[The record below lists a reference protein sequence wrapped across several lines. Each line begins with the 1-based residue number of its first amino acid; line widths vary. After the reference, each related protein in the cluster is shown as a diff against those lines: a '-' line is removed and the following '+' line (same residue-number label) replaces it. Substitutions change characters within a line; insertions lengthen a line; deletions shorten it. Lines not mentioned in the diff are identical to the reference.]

1 MQIDHL
7 RVKNFRGFSERDFS
21 FDNQFN
27 VLIGQNATG
36 KTAALEAL
44 KVAIG
49 SWFLGIQAR
58 HGKAIAEGDVRLK
71 GFTHES
77 TGEQS
82 FEKQYPVE
90 VEATGIL
97 SSDLK
102 EGSLSWSRSIKKE
115 GGNTTQKD
123 ARSLTAVA
131 EEADQQ
137 VRDGDE
143 VLLPVLAYYGTDRLH
158 HPEPRSEN
166 DIEKED
172 LSRFTGYR
180 KCLDGRINVKHFE
193 RWIER
198 QEWIAFQENSVP
210 LRHRII
216 RDAIASLIPDV
227 ETVRYDPRLTSVII
241 IYEDGTVLPLEHLSD
256 GYRTMLAL
264 VGDLA
269 SRMARLNPHLGEE
282 TLTKTPG
289 VVLIDELDLHLHPA
303 WQRRV
308 IADLADTFR
317 QVQFVSTT
325 HSPQIISEVE
335 RGNVLVLEQ
344 GTSKSQVEKEN
355 VYGLDSNWVL
365 QHIME
370 VSPRPRK
377 IEQLIEE
384 VERALAQE
392 DYEGARKHLDEA
404 RREAKRTSGTMTRLQ
419 AKIDTLEMVS
429 DDEDNIQA
437 GE

>member
-1 MQIDHL
+1 MRIDRL

-21 FDNQFN
+21 FHERFN
-27 VLIGQNATG
+27 VFIGENATG

-58 HGKAIAEGDVRLK
+58 HGKAIAEDDVRLK

-90 VEATGIL
+90 VEATGTL
-97 SSDLK
+97 SSDLTD
-102 EGSLSWSRSIKKE
+102 GVLTWSRSIKKE

-131 EEADQQ
+131 EEADRQ
-137 VRDGDE
+137 VRDGNE

-158 HPEPRSEN
+158 HPEPRREN
-166 DIEKED
+166 GIEKED
-172 LSRFTGYR
+172 LSRFAGYR
-180 KCLDGRINVKHFE
+180 KCLDGRINIKHFE

-198 QEWIAFQENSVP
+198 QEWIAFQENSAP
-210 LRHRII
+210 MMQRII
-216 RDAIASLIPDV
+216 RESIASLIPDV
-227 ETVRYDPRLTSVII
+227 EKVRYDPRRASVIV
-241 IYEDGTVLPLEHLSD
+241 IYKDSTVLPLEHLSD

-335 RGNVLVLEQ
+335 TGNVLVLEQ
-344 GTSKSQVEKEN
+344 DKSNVQIEEEN
-355 VYGLDSNWVL
+355 AYGLDSNWVL
-365 QHIME
+365 EHIMK
-370 VSPRPRK
+370 VSPRPEK
-377 IEQLIEE
+377 IERLIEK
-384 VERALAQE
+384 VEDALAQE
-392 DYEGARKHLDEA
+392 EYDRARKYLDEA
-404 RREAKRTSGTMTRLQ
+404 RTEAKRTSGTMTRLQ
-419 AKIDTLEMVS
+419 AKIDTLEMIS
-429 DDEDNIQA
+429 DDEKNSQA

>member
-1 MQIDHL
+1 MRIDYL
-7 RVKNFRGFSERDFS
+7 RVKNFRGFAERDFS
-21 FDNQFN
+21 FHETFN

-44 KVAIG
+44 RIAVG

-58 HGKAIAEGDVRLK
+58 YGKAISEDDVRLK

-77 TGEQS
+77 TGEHT

-90 VEATGIL
+90 VKAMGTLPET
-97 SSDLK
+97 K
-102 EGSLSWSRSIKKE
+102 RPVTWSRSINRE

-123 ARSLTAVA
+123 AQSLTEVA
-131 EEADQQ
+131 EKTDEQ
-137 VRDGDE
+137 VRDGEE
-143 VLLPVLAYYGTDRLH
+143 VTLPVLAYYGTDRLH
-158 HPEPRSEN
+158 HPEPRRDN
-166 DIEKED
+166 GDEKED
-172 LSRFTGYR
+172 LSRFVGYR
-180 KCLDGRINVKHFE
+180 KCLDGRINVKHLE
-193 RWIER
+193 RWMER
-198 QEWIAFQENSVP
+198 QARIAFHENKSP
-210 LRHRII
+210 LLDRLVRE
-216 RDAIASLIPDV
+216 AISSMIPNV
-227 ETVRYDPRLTSVII
+227 ETIHYNPRQASVTAT
-241 IYEDGTVLPLEHLSD
+241 YEDGTVLPLEHLSD

-282 TLTKTPG
+282 TLRRTPG

-308 IADLADTFR
+308 IEDLAGTFR
-317 QVQFVSTT
+317 RIQFISTT

-335 RGNVLVLEQ
+335 TGKTLVLEHD
-344 GTSKSQVEKEN
+344 TSGIQVKEEES
-355 VYGLDSNWVL
+355 YGLDSNWVL

-370 VSPRPRK
+370 VSPRPQK
-377 IEQLIEE
+377 IERLINK

-392 DYEGARKHLDEA
+392 DYEGAKKHLNQA

-419 AKIDTLEMVS
+419 AKIDTLEMIS
-429 DDEDNIQA
+429 DDEKNSQA

>member
-1 MQIDHL
+1 MRIDHL
-7 RVKNFRGFSERDFS
+7 RVKNFRGFAERDFS
-21 FDNQFN
+21 FHETFN

-44 KVAIG
+44 RIAVG

-58 HGKAIAEGDVRLK
+58 YGKAISEDDVRLK

-77 TGEQS
+77 TGEHT

-90 VEATGIL
+90 VKAMGTLPET
-97 SSDLK
+97 K
-102 EGSLSWSRSIKKE
+102 RPVTWSRSINRE

-123 ARSLTAVA
+123 AQSLTEVA
-131 EEADQQ
+131 EKTDEQ
-137 VRDGDE
+137 VRDGEE
-143 VLLPVLAYYGTDRLH
+143 VTLPVLAYYGTDRLH
-158 HPEPRSEN
+158 HPEPRRDN
-166 DIEKED
+166 GDEKED
-172 LSRFTGYR
+172 LSRFVGYR
-180 KCLDGRINVKHFE
+180 KCLDGRINVKHLE
-193 RWIER
+193 RWMER
-198 QEWIAFQENSVP
+198 QARIAFHENKSP
-210 LRHRII
+210 LLDRLVRE
-216 RDAIASLIPDV
+216 AISSMIPNV
-227 ETVRYDPRLTSVII
+227 ETIHYNPRQASVTAT
-241 IYEDGTVLPLEHLSD
+241 YEDGTVLPLEHLSD

-282 TLTKTPG
+282 TLRRTPG

-308 IADLADTFR
+308 IEDLAGTFR
-317 QVQFVSTT
+317 RIQFISTT

-335 RGNVLVLEQ
+335 TGKTLVLEHD
-344 GTSKSQVEKEN
+344 TSGIQVKEEES
-355 VYGLDSNWVL
+355 YGLDSNWVL

-370 VSPRPRK
+370 VSPRPQK
-377 IEQLIEE
+377 IERLINK

-392 DYEGARKHLDEA
+392 DYEGAKKHLNQA

-419 AKIDTLEMVS
+419 AKIDTLEMIS
-429 DDEDNIQA
+429 DDEKNSQA